1 MIYAKT
7 ILITLCLLAG
17 CARTEEHPL
26 PQPDPVQE
34 SISEWAKLQLAIALT
49 ESHFDPNAVGSNG
62 DKGIFQI
69 RDIYIAEVNRLAGTS
84 YTPEDAF
91 DIGKSLE
98 MFALMQEYK
107 NPARNLDTAIRYHNK
122 GQAYKKK
129 VMDNLALIE
138 RYETLREMLYGRE

>member
-1 MIYAKT
+1 MRRLLLS
-7 ILITLCLLAG
+7 ILCIIGG
-17 CARTEEHPL
+17 CGQVTEHPL
-26 PQPDPVQE
+26 PRPVPTQE
-34 SISEWAKLQLAIALT
+34 AISDWAKLQLAIALT
-49 ESHFDPNAVGSNG
+49 ESHFDPNAIGSNG

-107 NPARNLDTAIRYHNK
+107 NPTRDLERAIYYHNK
-122 GQAYKKK
+122 STSYKRK
-129 VMDNLALIE
+129 VIENLAFIE

>member
-1 MIYAKT
+1 MVKR
-7 ILITLCLLAG
+7 ILLLTLCLLAG
-17 CARTEEHPL
+17 CTRTEEHPL
-26 PQPDPVQE
+26 PQPIPTQE
-34 SISEWAKLQLAIALT
+34 AISDWAKLQLAIALT
-49 ESHFDPNAVGSNG
+49 ESHFDPNAIGSNG

-107 NPARNLDTAIRYHNK
+107 NPAHNLERAIYYHNK
-122 GQAYKKK
+122 STAYKRK
-129 VMDNLALIE
+129 VMENFALIE
-138 RYETLREMLYGRE
+138 RYETLREMLYGCE